1 MIRLALCNLAGG
13 SERRVRS
20 RAPDMLVDATFHA
33 IADAG
38 SIPAVSTFRC
48 NASLVECVAKFLGEP
63 ADPLAIAAAVNLA
76 EDGSSSSS
84 HTGGSRAM
92 TFVLGAAWQPNRGRG
107 VGRVVLG
114 GAADR
119 VDPVVRR

>member
-38 SIPAVSTFRC
+38 SIPAVSTLI
-48 NASLVECVAKFLGEP
+48 SGVAACLE
-63 ADPLAIAAAVNLA
+63 LAV
-76 EDGSSSSS
+76 
-84 HTGGSRAM
+84 
-92 TFVLGAAWQPNRGRG
+92 
-107 VGRVVLG
+107 
-114 GAADR
+114 
-119 VDPVVRR
+119 

>member
-38 SIPAVSTFRC
+38 SIPAVSTNFTDCAQARIRLLC
-48 NASLVECVAKFLGEP
+48 RRKRILRSAKERAP
-63 ADPLAIAAAVNLA
+63 NLA
-76 EDGSSSSS
+76 SCGPVNRVGVQVGCKMLPIEEGCSLS
-84 HTGGSRAM
+84 
-92 TFVLGAAWQPNRGRG
+92 LWQG
-107 VGRVVLG
+107 
-114 GAADR
+114 
-119 VDPVVRR
+119 